1 MASVRELTNKH
12 MARRSRMS
20 PRNAEIDRFASSR
33 KLVGY
38 LGLDPIV
45 SQSGASE
52 ASHGRI
58 SKQGSASGRYAL
70 VKACWSVVKAP
81 GPLRAFY
88 ERTRARRGAQVAIV
102 ATAPKL
108 ACLFW
113 CLPQTII
120 SSPVQTA
127 VWE

>member
-1 MASVRELTNKH
+1 
-12 MARRSRMS
+12 MS

-45 SQSGASE
+45 RQSGASE

-102 ATAPKL
+102 ATARKL